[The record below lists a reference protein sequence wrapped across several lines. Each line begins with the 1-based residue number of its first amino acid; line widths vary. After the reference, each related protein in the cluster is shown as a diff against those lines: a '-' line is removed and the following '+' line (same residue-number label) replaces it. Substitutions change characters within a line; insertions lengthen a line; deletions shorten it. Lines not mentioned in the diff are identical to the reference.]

1 MGCRVGVDIGG
12 TFTDFCVFDEDSGAL
27 HSLKVLSTPDNPGAE
42 VLAGLRELEQRHGI
56 KADQITYFTH
66 GTTVGVNTVIQRKG
80 INLCLFTTEHFEDV
94 LEVARLKMPDPY
106 DLFSRRPEPLVGR
119 EKVFAIPGRMLF
131 DGSEDAPLDEDAVR
145 AAVDAVRAV
154 GGEGIVVSLLHAYR
168 NPAHERRVVEIAN
181 RAAPSLFIV
190 ASHQVW
196 PIIREYER
204 TLTAVVAAYVQ
215 PRVAHY
221 LGSLQAAL
229 VEAGVGSEPMITKS
243 NGGVMT
249 AEAGKT
255 QCAQMLLSGTAS
267 GVIGACQ
274 VARMADVLDALSL
287 DIGGTSA
294 DVAVVRRGQPQ
305 YGVGEMIGDFPIH
318 IPTVSVTS
326 IGEGGG
332 SIAWVDAHGVLKV
345 GPESAGSNPGPA
357 CYGQGGT
364 RPTITDAFVVCGF
377 LGAPDSA
384 GLGYG
389 QVEMRN
395 EMARDAVAAI
405 ADPLEMSIEG
415 AAEAMIKVG
424 VSGMYLEV
432 SKLVARYGID
442 PREMSLVA
450 FGGAG
455 PMLACHVARELN
467 MRRIVIPPT
476 PGVLSAFGGLIAD
489 IKNDFI
495 QTVYLDLE
503 DANMPTIRDGFD
515 KLRAE
520 ALQWLRHEQA
530 FTGAATLL
538 YSADMRYRG
547 QSFEID
553 TLLGEQDIGAGNTAT
568 LAAAFHGEHER
579 LYEHADVDAPIQ
591 MINLRL
597 VIVGQPPKPELPP
610 LAEAEAELAPVQEV
624 RIYADGAWHR
634 AAIYRRQD
642 MRAGHRFKGPAVVA
656 QDDCTTCMLAGFGA
670 SVDASG
676 NLVLEAEG

>member
-27 HSLKVLSTPDNPGAE
+27 HTLKVLSTPDRPGEE
-42 VLAGLRELEQRHGI
+42 VLAGIREIERRHGVRP
-56 KADQITYFTH
+56 DQITYFTH

-80 INLCLFTTEHFEDV
+80 INLCLFTTANFEDV

-106 DLFSRRPEPLVGR
+106 DLFSRRPEPLATR
-119 EKVFAIPGRMLF
+119 EKVFSIPGRLLF
-131 DGSEDAPLDEDAVR
+131 DGSEDQPLDEDAVIE
-145 AAVDAVRAV
+145 AIAGVRKV
-154 GGEGIVVSLLHAYR
+154 GGEGVVVSLLHSYR
-168 NPAHERRVVEIAN
+168 NPAHEARVVEIVETE
-181 RAAPSLFIV
+181 APELFVV

-204 TLTAVVAAYVQ
+204 TVTAVVAGYVQ
-215 PRVAHY
+215 PRVSHY
-221 LGSLQAAL
+221 LGSLQEAL
-229 VEAGVGSEPMITKS
+229 AEAGVGAEAMITKS

-249 AEAGKT
+249 AEAGKSR
-255 QCAQMLLSGTAS
+255 CAQMLLSGTAS

-274 VARMADVLDALSL
+274 VARGAEVADALSL

-294 DVAVVRRGQPQ
+294 DVAVVRAGEPQ
-305 YGVGEMIGDFPIH
+305 YGVGEMIGEFPIH

-332 SIAWVDAHGVLKV
+332 SIAWVDPHGVLKV

-357 CYGQGGT
+357 CYGQGGE

-377 LGAPDSA
+377 LGAT

-389 QVEMRN
+389 EVSMRADL
-395 EMARDAVAAI
+395 AREALGGVAA
-405 ADPLEMSIEG
+405 ALSMSLEET
-415 AAEAMIKVG
+415 AEAIIKVG

-432 SKLVARYGID
+432 SKLVSRYGID

-467 MRRIVIPPT
+467 MRRIVVPPA

-503 DANMPTIRDGFD
+503 DTS
-515 KLRAE
+515 AE
-520 ALQWLRHEQA
+520 AIRTGFAALADEAMTWLRGEQGYEGEA
-530 FTGAATLL
+530 SLL

-553 TLLGEQDIGAGNTAT
+553 TPLPADHIEAGKIDA
-568 LAAAFHGEHER
+568 LEAAFHAEHER
-579 LYEHADVDAPIQ
+579 LYEHADEDAPIQ
-591 MINLRL
+591 IINLRL
-597 VIVGQPPKPELPP
+597 VVLGVPPKPELPP
-610 LAEAEAELAPVQEV
+610 LGLALGAPEPRQSLEV
-624 RIYADGAWHR
+624 YTDGRTQR
-634 AAIYRRQD
+634 AALFARED
-642 MRAGHRFKGPAVVA
+642 LRAGHRFHGPAVVS
-656 QDDCTTCMLAGFGA
+656 QDDCTTCVLNGFRA
-670 SVDASG
+670 VVDERG
-676 NLVLEAEG
+676 NLVLEMED